1 MPRVIPCA
9 HRAKVE
15 RGFPFKSQ
23 APDALSLEQED
34 DVSERELRTAT
45 VRVLRADE
53 GSGAFYA
60 PAKAPAAAATT
71 DDTEKREGK
80 PAHYK
85 VICISMYMDD
95 LKRLDGM
102 VESLKA
108 RGLTKANRSALIR
121 YALSGVNLETVPKGL

>member
-1 MPRVIPCA
+1 MARTPD
-9 HRAKVE
+9 HRLTE
-15 RGFPFKSQ
+15 Q
-23 APDALSLEQED
+23 APHALSLEQED

-45 VRVLRADE
+45 VRVLRADDDR

-60 PAKAPAAAATT
+60 PAATAKPAVE
-71 DDTEKREGK
+71 DDPEKRDSK

-121 YALSGVNLETVPKGL
+121 YALSGVNLEQVPKGL

>member
-1 MPRVIPCA
+1 M
-9 HRAKVE
+9 
-15 RGFPFKSQ
+15 
-23 APDALSLEQED
+23 
-34 DVSERELRTAT
+34 SERELRTAT
-45 VRVLRADE
+45 VRVLRAEDA

-60 PAKAPAAAATT
+60 PTKAQIEGAEEPK
-71 DDTEKREGK
+71 TEAK